1 MADRLAWGIIGAG
14 HIAKA
19 LARGLEHSRTG
30 RLLAVGSRTIEK
42 ANAFADEFKVP
53 KRYGS
58 YEELLADPEVQAVYV
73 ATPHPMHAE
82 WAIKAA
88 EAKKNILCEKPI
100 GLNFAEAMA
109 ITEAA
114 ERNNVFLMEAFMYR
128 CHPQTKKLIE
138 LLKEKAIGQVRVIQA
153 TFSFGAGYNLESRL
167 LNNALGGGGILDVG
181 GYPVSMSRLIAGI
194 ANGKDFIE
202 PLEVKGCGYLGA
214 ESRVDEY
221 AVAVAKFPGNIIAE
235 LATGV
240 QVTQDNSVRIFG
252 SEGNI
257 VIPWP
262 WIPAREGGQVKITLT
277 KGKETSEI
285 VVESNEWLYGIEAD
299 VVGDAVL
306 QGKKQASS
314 PAMTWED
321 TLGNMKT
328 LDMWRESIGLVYDA
342 EKPENVTYTTSRRPL
357 TVKPNNMKY
366 GEIAGVDK
374 KISRLVMGVDHPKTV
389 PYAAVLFDDFI
400 ERGGN
405 CFDTAY
411 IYGGGI
417 AEKVLG
423 HYIKNRGIRK
433 DVVILDKGSHTP
445 FCTPEFL
452 TKQFKESLERL
463 QVDYVEIYMMHRD
476 NPDVPVK
483 EFIEVLNEHV
493 KAGRMKV
500 FGGSNW
506 SKERVDAANKYA
518 KRKGL
523 QGFSAVSNNFSLA
536 RMVDP
541 VWGGCI
547 ASSSPEYRAWH
558 KKKQMPLMPWS
569 SQARGFFVEGKAAP
583 GKDDDKELTRCWYS
597 EDNFKRLERAKELAK
612 KKGCLPINIALA
624 YVLCQPFPTFA
635 LIGPRMLSE
644 TRTSVPA
651 LDVELT
657 PKELKWLNLEI

>member
-58 YEELLADPEVQAVYV
+58 YEELLADPEVQVVYV
-73 ATPHPMHAE
+73 ATPHPMHTE

-100 GLNFAEAMA
+100 GINFAEAMA
-109 ITEAA
+109 IVEAA

-202 PLEVKGCGYLGA
+202 PIEVKGCGYLGA

-240 QVTQDNSVRIFG
+240 QVTQDNSVRIYG

-262 WIPAREGGQVKITLT
+262 WIPARESGQVKMTLT
-277 KGKETSEI
+277 KGKETKEI
-285 VVESNEWLYGIEAD
+285 VIDCAEWLYGIEAD
-299 VVGDAVL
+299 VVGDAVM
-306 QGKKQASS
+306 QGKKQAPS

-321 TLGNMKT
+321 TFGNMKT

-342 EKPENVTYTTSRRPL
+342 EKPENVTYTMSRRPL

-374 KISRLVMGVDHPKTV
+374 KISRLVMGVDHPKTE

-411 IYGGGI
+411 IYGGGV

-483 EFIEVLNEHV
+483 EFIDVLNEHV

-506 SKERVDAANKYA
+506 SKERVDAANRYA

-536 RMVDP
+536 RMVDA

-558 KKKQMPLMPWS
+558 KKRQMPLMPWS

-657 PKELKWLNLEI
+657 PKELKWLNLEK